1 MVTSAVR
8 RAGLALGTSAALLAA
23 SVALGPPAQAAGP
36 SLRVFDATLTEGTGG
51 QAIVAFAVQLSA
63 KQTKAVT
70 FTWRTVSGTATAG
83 TDFTAVPSGTKA
95 TIPAKATSTVLI
107 VRVAADSIDE
117 YSETFGVQLGGVLL
131 GGVAGKVTLA
141 DGTAQ
146 ATVLD
151 DDASPVLSLS
161 AADLVEGTDVAP
173 SVRPIS
179 ASLSQVSGKP
189 ISVRYALSS
198 GTALIGSDLA
208 ARTGTL
214 VFEPGQQSV
223 DFTVDLVADGV
234 DEPNETFSLTWAAP
248 VNVQLPLQVLGSCP
262 ARRRRSAPA
271 GHPGVDACRA
281 EPGGAAP
288 AVRDRPGR
296 VDRRGLPE
304 RLVQR
309 YAHRLGPGD
318 RLRGG
323 RVRGA
328 DDAQHDEHPDR
339 EGHEHRGW

>member
-1 MVTSAVR
+1 M
-8 RAGLALGTSAALLAA
+8 
-23 SVALGPPAQAAGP
+23 
-36 SLRVFDATLTEGTGG
+36 
-51 QAIVAFAVQLSA
+51 
-63 KQTKAVT
+63 
-70 FTWRTVSGTATAG
+70 
-83 TDFTAVPSGTKA
+83 
-95 TIPAKATSTVLI
+95 
-107 VRVAADSIDE
+107 
-117 YSETFGVQLGGVLL
+117 
-131 GGVAGKVTLA
+131 TLA

-248 VNVQLPLQVLGSCP
+248 VNVQLPSRSSGRVLRDDDGPLRPAILGSTPAGPSPEAQPLLFGIAPAESTVEVFRNGSCSGTP
-262 ARRRRSAPA
+262 IASGPATVFAGVGFAVPMTLNTTNTLTVKGTNTAGGDDTDCSAAFTYRHDDIAPAVPSNVTVLPDSPTQDPAPTLAGVAELARRSRSSSTRTAPAHRSPRARPTISRTRTGCRSAPWLQT
-271 GHPGVDACRA
+271 
-281 EPGGAAP
+281 
-288 AVRDRPGR
+288 
-296 VDRRGLPE
+296 RRTL
-304 RLVQR
+304 
-309 YAHRLGPGD
+309 
-318 RLRGG
+318 
-323 RVRGA
+323 
-328 DDAQHDEHPDR
+328 
-339 EGHEHRGW
+339 